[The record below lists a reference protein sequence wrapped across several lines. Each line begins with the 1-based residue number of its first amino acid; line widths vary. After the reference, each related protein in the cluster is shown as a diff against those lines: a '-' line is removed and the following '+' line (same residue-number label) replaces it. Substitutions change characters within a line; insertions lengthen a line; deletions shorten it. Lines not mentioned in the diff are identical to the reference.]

1 MQKYKKMEFAEINSA
16 MNQLD
21 NVFEGRSRYFII
33 KSNNIENLNVS
44 LQNGA
49 WATTN
54 GPNKKL
60 CYALKTV
67 ENVILIF
74 SVNESSCF

>member
-1 MQKYKKMEFAEINSA
+1 MEFAEITSTMNSIE
-16 MNQLD
+16 
-21 NVFEGRSRYFII
+21 NVFEGRSRYFVI
-33 KSNNIENLNVS
+33 KSNTIENLNLS

-54 GPNKKL
+54 GPNRKL

>member
-1 MQKYKKMEFAEINSA
+1 MLKYKKMEFPEITET
-16 MNQLD
+16 MNQIE

-33 KSNNIENLNVS
+33 KSSTIENLNVS

-49 WATTN
+49 WATTS
-54 GPNKKL
+54 GPSRKL
-60 CYALKTV
+60 CYALKSV

>member
-1 MQKYKKMEFAEINSA
+1 MEFAEITSTMNSIE
-16 MNQLD
+16 
-21 NVFEGRSRYFII
+21 NVFEGRSRYFVI
-33 KSNNIENLNVS
+33 KSNTIENLNLS

-54 GPNKKL
+54 RPNRKM
-60 CYALKTV
+60 CYALKTA